1 MPLECTQLKSNRVY
15 RIFVVSSN
23 LQTASSQYMQSKF
36 TVKLVQWHNKRKQN
50 NTARIASFI

>member
-50 NTARIASFI
+50 NAA